1 VVRSLL
7 RTGQVIKGWD
17 QGVATMRK
25 GERAI
30 LKCAP
35 EYGYGANGSPPTIPP
50 GATLLFDVELLSW
63 KSVKDICGDGSII
76 KKIVE
81 SGKGYKKPTPLD
93 EVVGEAPASTL
104 PGKL

>member
-1 VVRSLL
+1 M
-7 RTGQVIKGWD
+7 
-17 QGVATMRK
+17 ATMRK
-25 GERAI
+25 GERAV

-35 EYGYGANGSPPTIPP
+35 EYGYGASGSPPTIPP

-93 EVVGEAPASTL
+93 EVVGEQHAR
-104 PGKL
+104 